1 MHIVVMFVS
10 PLRNKLP
17 RARARANFTQ
27 GESACV
33 AQIESFCGALPVNQ
47 LRPC

>member
-1 MHIVVMFVS
+1 MFVS
-10 PLRNKLP
+10 PLRNNLP

-27 GESACV
+27 GETACV
-33 AQIESFCGALPVNQ
+33 AQIESFCGALPGDQ